1 MLERRPSQ
9 EIRYGLSIMRK
20 KKQKL
25 LEIRMRTEMGRWS
38 RKEVIKY
45 SEG

>member
-20 KKQKL
+20 KKKKAKTVRDQNENRDGKM
-25 LEIRMRTEMGRWS
+25 EQ
-38 RKEVIKY
+38 
-45 SEG
+45 EGGD

>member
-20 KKQKL
+20 KKAKTVRDQNENRDGKM
-25 LEIRMRTEMGRWS
+25 EQ
-38 RKEVIKY
+38 
-45 SEG
+45 EGGD

>member
-1 MLERRPSQ
+1 MWVEFH
-9 EIRYGLSIMRK
+9 EKKK